1 MRTSDLFERI
11 TRQIVMGIEAGA
23 GEFIMPWH
31 RWGDDTGAPV
41 NAISRRPYRG
51 INTLLLWA
59 AAELD
64 GHSTGRWATY
74 RQWAAAG
81 AQVRKGEK
89 ATAIVF
95 WKTAA
100 NDADEQDR
108 DEGEDRSRA
117 RFVGRVYHV
126 FNASQVDGEQ
136 HASATAHL
144 SEHERITAAEAFFAA
159 CKAKVEHGGDRAF
172 YMPSGDMIQMPRFEQ
187 FRDPA
192 SYYSVLGHEHIHWT
206 GAEHRLNRDLQS
218 RFGTDAYAIEELVAE
233 LGSAFLAGHLGI
245 AVEPRPDHAAYLA
258 SWLRVLR
265 NDTRAIVTAA
275 AKAQQAVDFLIR
287 GAGFDAGDG
296 PVAEVDGT
304 DRLIAA

>member
-11 TRQIVMGIEAGA
+11 TRQIVMAIDAGA

-31 RWGDDTGAPV
+31 RWGEATGAPI

-64 GHSTGRWATY
+64 GHSSGRWATY

-100 NDADEQDR
+100 NDADEHDR
-108 DEGEDRSRA
+108 AEKEGSSPLKW
-117 RFVGRVYHV
+117 VGRVYHV
-126 FNASQVDGEQ
+126 FNANQVDGDR
-136 HASATAHL
+136 HAAAGASPP
-144 SEHERITAAEAFFAA
+144 EHERITAAEAFFAA
-159 CKAKVEHGGDRAF
+159 CKAKIEHGGDRAF
-172 YMPSGDMIQMPRFEQ
+172 YMPSRDRIQMPRFEQ

-192 SYYSVLGHEHIHWT
+192 SYYSVLGHEHVHWT
-206 GAEHRLNRDLQS
+206 GAKHRLDRDLQN
-218 RFGTDAYAIEELVAE
+218 RFGTDAYAIEELIAE

-265 NDTRAIVTAA
+265 NDTRAVVTAA
-275 AKAQQAVDFLIR
+275 ARAQQAVDFLVR
-287 GAGFDAGDG
+287 EAGFDAGKG
-296 PVAEVDGT
+296 TGAEVDAT
-304 DRLIAA
+304 DRQIAA